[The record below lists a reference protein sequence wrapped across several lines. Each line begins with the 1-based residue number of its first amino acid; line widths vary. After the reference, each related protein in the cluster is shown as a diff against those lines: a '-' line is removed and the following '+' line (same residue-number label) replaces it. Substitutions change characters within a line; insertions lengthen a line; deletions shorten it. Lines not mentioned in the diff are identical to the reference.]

1 MSSRNLRNLSQI
13 RQTPTVAQYQRE
25 QSSIQRRS
33 VLLRRLAQL
42 QARPVRLTT
51 QSQPQREMSQPAS
64 GFKRQLW
71 IQQQG
76 QCFYCEG
83 PLLPRYHV
91 DHIHPK
97 SKGGPNHVDNYCLAC
112 QPCNHAK
119 RDRPAVDFLTSLLQH
134 GIV

>member
-1 MSSRNLRNLSQI
+1 MSSRNVRNLSQI
-13 RQTPTVAQYQRE
+13 TRYPTMAQYQRE
-25 QSSIQRRS
+25 QTAIRHRHS
-33 VLLRRLAQL
+33 LLRRLAHL
-42 QARPVRLTT
+42 QASPVTVTT
-51 QSQPQREMSQPAS
+51 HSTSQREMSKPVS
-64 GFKRQLW
+64 GFKLTLW
-71 IQQQG
+71 TQQQG

-119 RDRPAVDFLTSLLQH
+119 RDRTAIDFLTSLLQH
-134 GIV
+134 GII